1 MWRNLCPSLVFH
13 LDSFNFWLNNLR
25 IEKRSCHS
33 APFLLCPLSLWILC
47 GVPFRQCIP
56 RAKLDGSNLWGASSQ
71 LEEQILEIPLNA
83 PYLANQEDFQA
94 TNTRFELE
102 GNYYRA
108 IKQRYQNDTLQVV
121 YVPDTARQVLD
132 VTVKKWISALAEDQ
146 LPQDQEASNLG
157 MQFAKDYLGTGLL
170 SFEGMSSPKFT
181 TEIGFIFS
189 TYLSPSFILD
199 SPPPQHS

>member
-1 MWRNLCPSLVFH
+1 MKNAVAIALLFCFILFHFGYYAVYLSANVSLERNWMDQIYGEQQV
-13 LDSFNFWLNNLR
+13 
-25 IEKRSCHS
+25 
-33 APFLLCPLSLWILC
+33 
-47 GVPFRQCIP
+47 
-56 RAKLDGSNLWGASSQ
+56 Q

-121 YVPDTARQVLD
+121 YVPDTDRKVLD
-132 VTVKKWISALAEDQ
+132 VTVKKWIFALAEDQ
-146 LPQDQEASNLG
+146 LPQGQETSNLG
-157 MQFAKDYLGTGLL
+157 MQFAKDYLSTGLL
-170 SFEGMSSPKFT
+170 SFEGRCAPKFT

-189 TYLSPSFILD
+189 TYLSPSFSLD
-199 SPPPQHS
+199 SPPPQLG

>member
-1 MWRNLCPSLVFH
+1 MKNAVAIALLFCFVLFHFGYYAVYLSANVSLERNWMDQIYGEHQV
-13 LDSFNFWLNNLR
+13 
-25 IEKRSCHS
+25 
-33 APFLLCPLSLWILC
+33 
-47 GVPFRQCIP
+47 
-56 RAKLDGSNLWGASSQ
+56 Q

-83 PYLANQEDFQA
+83 PYLANQEEFQA

-102 GNYYRA
+102 GSYYRA

-132 VTVKKWISALAEDQ
+132 TTVKKWIAALAEDQ

-157 MQFAKDYLGTGLL
+157 MQFAKDYLGTELL
-170 SFEGMSSPKFT
+170 SFEGLCSPKFT

-189 TYLSPSFILD
+189 TYLSPSFTLEG
-199 SPPPQHS
+199 PPPQYS

>member
-1 MWRNLCPSLVFH
+1 MKNAVAIALLFCFVLFHFGYYAVYLSANVSLERNWMDQIYGEHQV
-13 LDSFNFWLNNLR
+13 
-25 IEKRSCHS
+25 
-33 APFLLCPLSLWILC
+33 
-47 GVPFRQCIP
+47 
-56 RAKLDGSNLWGASSQ
+56 Q

-83 PYLANQEDFQA
+83 PYLANQEEFQA

-121 YVPDTARQVLD
+121 YVPDTARKVLD

-157 MQFAKDYLGTGLL
+157 MQFAKDYLGNELL
-170 SFEGMSSPKFT
+170 SFEGISSTKFT

-189 TYLSPSFILD
+189 TYLSPGFTLEG
-199 SPPPQHS
+199 PPPQHS

>member
-1 MWRNLCPSLVFH
+1 MKNAVAIALLFCFVLFHFGYYAVYLSANVSLERNWMDQIYGEQQV
-13 LDSFNFWLNNLR
+13 
-25 IEKRSCHS
+25 
-33 APFLLCPLSLWILC
+33 
-47 GVPFRQCIP
+47 
-56 RAKLDGSNLWGASSQ
+56 Q
-71 LEEQILEIPLNA
+71 LEEQILEVPLNA
-83 PYLANQEDFQA
+83 PYMANQEDFQA

-121 YVPDTARQVLD
+121 YVPDTARKVLD

-189 TYLSPSFILD
+189 TYLSPSYILHI
-199 SPPPQHS
+199 PPPQLS

>member
-1 MWRNLCPSLVFH
+1 M
-13 LDSFNFWLNNLR
+13 DQ
-25 IEKRSCHS
+25 IYGEKQ
-33 APFLLCPLSLWILC
+33 
-47 GVPFRQCIP
+47 V
-56 RAKLDGSNLWGASSQ
+56 Q

-121 YVPDTARQVLD
+121 YVPDTARKVLD
-132 VTVKKWISALAEDQ
+132 VTVKKWISAIAEDQ

-157 MQFAKDYLGTGLL
+157 M
-170 SFEGMSSPKFT
+170 
-181 TEIGFIFS
+181 
-189 TYLSPSFILD
+189 
-199 SPPPQHS
+199 

>member
-1 MWRNLCPSLVFH
+1 MDQIYGEQQV
-13 LDSFNFWLNNLR
+13 
-25 IEKRSCHS
+25 
-33 APFLLCPLSLWILC
+33 
-47 GVPFRQCIP
+47 
-56 RAKLDGSNLWGASSQ
+56 Q

-83 PYLANQEDFQA
+83 PYFANQEDFQA

-146 LPQDQEASNLG
+146 LPQDQETSNIG
-157 MQFAKDYLGTGLL
+157 MQFAKDYLGTGPL
-170 SFEGMSSPKFT
+170 SFEGMTSPKFT

-189 TYLSPSFILD
+189 TYLSPGFTLD
-199 SPPPQHS
+199 SPPPQLG

>member
-1 MWRNLCPSLVFH
+1 MFFNAIISIFDSTYSELKNVVAIALLFCFVLFHFGYYAVYLSANVSLERNWM
-13 LDSFNFWLNNLR
+13 DQ
-25 IEKRSCHS
+25 IYGEKQ
-33 APFLLCPLSLWILC
+33 
-47 GVPFRQCIP
+47 VE
-56 RAKLDGSNLWGASSQ
+56 

-83 PYLANQEDFQA
+83 PYLANQEEFQA

-121 YVPDTARQVLD
+121 YVPDTARKVLD

-157 MQFAKDYLGTGLL
+157 MQFAKDYLGKDLL
-170 SFEGMSSPKFT
+170 SFEGMNSPKFT

-189 TYLSPSFILD
+189 TYLSPSFTLEG
-199 SPPPQHS
+199 PPPQHS